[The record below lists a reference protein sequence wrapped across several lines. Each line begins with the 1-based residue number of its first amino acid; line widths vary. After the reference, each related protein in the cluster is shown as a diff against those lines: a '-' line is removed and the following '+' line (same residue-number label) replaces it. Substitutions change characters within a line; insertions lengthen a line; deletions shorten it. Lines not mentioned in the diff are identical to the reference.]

1 MLKLVGLLFL
11 VVIVVGADD
20 AICEGENCF
29 PEIAEIAIKVDHETR
44 RLYWYFLRGSDL
56 LY

>member
-1 MLKLVGLLFL
+1 MVGLLFL